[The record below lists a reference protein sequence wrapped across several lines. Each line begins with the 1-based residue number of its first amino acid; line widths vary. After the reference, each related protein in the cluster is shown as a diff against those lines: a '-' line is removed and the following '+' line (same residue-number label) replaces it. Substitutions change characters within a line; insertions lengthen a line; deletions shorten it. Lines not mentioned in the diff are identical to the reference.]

1 MITLRNVEKFYEHG
15 TVKTW
20 VLRRIDLEVK
30 EGEFLSIM
38 GPSGAGKSTLLHV
51 VGMHD
56 AGWTGEYHLFDQPVH
71 KLRAKDRSEQEVHRL
86 CVSELPS
93 AGRHDGL

>member
-38 GPSGAGKSTLLHV
+38 GPSAPAS
-51 VGMHD
+51 
-56 AGWTGEYHLFDQPVH
+56 QPSFTSW
-71 KLRAKDRSEQEVHRL
+71 K
-86 CVSELPS
+86 CTTW
-93 AGRHDGL
+93 AGRGSIIFLISRCTSSRRRSAWL